1 MEVLSL
7 RQKIIVTRQGL
18 NFLRRCRH
26 VGVIPNFIKREGIR
40 DMGGNPKKDKMV
52 RKIEMDV
59 LKTAIRSKTD
69 HLYSL
74 LLKCQVKELHCE
86 RLLSCQLW
94 RRIKQKEECVVE
106 FASLKSAVARLQE
119 IEEGAVALENR
130 LADAKSQNETLADEN
145 SLLKKEINSLKI
157 IISENEITPID
168 RERIDNLY
176 DENRELTVG
185 IYR

>member
-1 MEVLSL
+1 MID
-7 RQKIIVTRQGL
+7 RYG
-18 NFLRRCRH
+18 
-26 VGVIPNFIKREGIR
+26 
-40 DMGGNPKKDKMV
+40 V
-52 RKIEMDV
+52 RKLVERTLLRSGKDAKEELLT
-59 LKTAIRSKTD
+59 LKKSNSSLANQLATKTKRC
-69 HLYSL
+69 L
-74 LLKCQVKELHCE
+74 ELE
-86 RLLSCQLW
+86 
-94 RRIKQKEECVVE
+94 KQKEECVVE